1 MLICKL
7 CQKELN
13 NLDSLRIHSAKT
25 HNISSQAVYDMYFL
39 INGDHPTCK
48 CGCGELTPF
57 TTLQKGYKE
66 WIRGHVSRVKN
77 IWGHNRVAIDKSS
90 ETRRRQYKNGE
101 RTVWNAGL
109 TKDTDGRI
117 ADYGKL
123 GSATILSNPTE
134 RQRRSEKWRLAR
146 LDGTCPTRWGTDSAN
161 WKGGTSP
168 INNLVRANKRLYP
181 DWKYPILCRDLFKC
195 VKCESTKKLE
205 VHHTDETMADILHIY
220 VTKDD
225 DFTFDEKREIMNKI
239 IDYHVSNE
247 VAGETLCKKCHM
259 ELHPS
264 YNI

>member
-77 IWGHNRVAIDKSS
+77 NWGHNRVAIDKSS

-109 TKDTDGRI
+109 NKEIDNRVAVNGKHRADAFTDEI
-117 ADYGKL
+117 KL
-123 GSATILSNPTE
+123 EYAE
-134 RQRRSEKWRLAR
+134 RMRTNR
-146 LDGTCPTRWGTDSAN
+146 LDGTIPTRWGKEAAY
-161 WKGGTSP
+161 WKGGTSS
-168 INNLVRANKRLYP
+168 INNLVRANARLYT
-181 DWKYPILCRDLFKC
+181 DWKYPILCRDRFKC